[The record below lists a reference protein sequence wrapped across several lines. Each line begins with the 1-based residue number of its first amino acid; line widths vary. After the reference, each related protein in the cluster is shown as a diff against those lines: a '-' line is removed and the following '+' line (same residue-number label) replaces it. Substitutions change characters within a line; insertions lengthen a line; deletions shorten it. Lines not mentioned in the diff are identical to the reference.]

1 MSKVR
6 GQAQF
11 RKKKVTNKQN
21 YIKKKCWGEKIRKT
35 KLGRISKLVLYLI

>member
-21 YIKKKCWGEKIRKT
+21 YIKKMLGGKNRKR